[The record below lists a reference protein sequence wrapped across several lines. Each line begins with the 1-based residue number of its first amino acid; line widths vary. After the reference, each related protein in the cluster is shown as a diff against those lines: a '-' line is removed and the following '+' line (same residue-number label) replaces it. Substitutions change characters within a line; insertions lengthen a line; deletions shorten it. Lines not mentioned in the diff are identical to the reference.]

1 MTWKLDANGKK
12 VFINDGY
19 GYKNNPE
26 LGDIANPEMLD
37 TFVPLPKSPGTKDDP
52 SNDQEDESLKPINTK
67 PMIKWSKFIDGTLR
81 EQSGATVGAISGE
94 PYISY
99 GTLSDSTPNPRSIV
113 VLPTTG
119 WIGPETGGGVRQI
132 RKDYDGEAGFYVQD
146 LDSAV
151 QEYIN
156 RILPSDIVRYKFQ
169 LQDYYAG
176 GGGGKDFAVSV
187 ETNPEDKD
195 LGFAK
200 AVKKMLQALSIDNFK
215 RGVSIA
221 QAKKVNPAYD
231 ATGEL
236 YDVEGFVASRNP
248 LPPKVSESERS
259 SQLTTEQ
266 DALRE
271 FYRTVQEYVGDPLLV
286 DELDKL
292 AKQYVKDLRA
302 EETDPSRISRST
314 STTNRTGTKRTSA
327 SVSFSQLNDVDRLE
341 MRIKLITKGS
351 KIAKSTGIK
360 LVDPTK
366 LQDAGGKIGNY
377 YTDLT
382 EYSYKTGIKLSPET
396 LLSKVSE
403 MNKPGGSIE
412 EQQRTLMQAS
422 KLKYKALAPYIDAGI
437 MPGDFIADLVA
448 IKAREL
454 DLNEQQVN
462 IFDEDIQKAISGDTL
477 LGPEDFT
484 NLTRKNPNWRYGST
498 ANNLAAQFINSIST
512 TFGKIG

>member
-1 MTWKLDANGKK
+1 VT
-12 VFINDGY
+12 
-19 GYKNNPE
+19 
-26 LGDIANPEMLD
+26 
-37 TFVPLPKSPGTKDDP
+37 
-52 SNDQEDESLKPINTK
+52 
-67 PMIKWSKFIDGTLR
+67 
-81 EQSGATVGAISGE
+81 
-94 PYISY
+94 
-99 GTLSDSTPNPRSIV
+99 
-113 VLPTTG
+113 
-119 WIGPETGGGVRQI
+119 
-132 RKDYDGEAGFYVQD
+132 
-146 LDSAV
+146 
-151 QEYIN
+151 
-156 RILPSDIVRYKFQ
+156 
-169 LQDYYAG
+169 
-176 GGGGKDFAVSV
+176 
-187 ETNPEDKD
+187 
-195 LGFAK
+195 
-200 AVKKMLQALSIDNFK
+200 
-215 RGVSIA
+215 
-221 QAKKVNPAYD
+221 
-231 ATGEL
+231 
-236 YDVEGFVASRNP
+236 
-248 LPPKVSESERS
+248 SERS

-302 EETDPSRISRST
+302 AETDPSRISRST
-314 STTNRTGTKRTSA
+314 STTNRTGTQRTSA

-437 MPGDFIADLVA
+437 MPGDFIADLAA